1 MIEAD
6 YWRSRRRLQSDSVT
20 SVVFSPD
27 GQLLASA
34 SADCTARLW
43 DTVTGAARGTLKG
56 HWVAEEKEYILWLPP
71 GYRTTCVTIWNG
83 IVTLVHSSGDISFLE
98 SNQRR
103 KTS

>member
-20 SVVFSPD
+20 SVVFLPD

-43 DTVTGAARGTLKG
+43 DTVTGAARGYAQGPLGSLREGIHSLASSWLSNDLCNSLERNCNLGTLI
-56 HWVAEEKEYILWLPP
+56 W
-71 GYRTTCVTIWNG
+71 GYF
-83 IVTLVHSSGDISFLE
+83 IS
-98 SNQRR
+98 RI
-103 KTS
+103 